1 LDDLT
6 QDWSA
11 RAYVYCGEQTML
23 EFMECTI
30 WHAGQHCHNGGS
42 RKAIPP
48 NCGNFILMKKQPRI
62 SAPQFA
68 EAVALLRRGDVAG
81 AEATCLAIL
90 KRYPNHFDALHL
102 SGLAA
107 IQAGRHDDG
116 VRRLTQALTIAPKN
130 ADLHANLA
138 LALMSQG
145 RDEDAVKSFERALA
159 LNPHAIDA
167 GHNYGSLILK
177 IGRYAD
183 AIIAFDRVIARKA
196 DHADAHHQRGRAL
209 AELDRLEEAYS
220 AYEKAHLLQPN
231 APEYLASMAAALCLL
246 KRHAEAL
253 PVIQKA
259 LEIRPGFELALLC
272 RVDAL
277 RGLGQLQDSLA
288 AAEEVIAANPQSL
301 QGIIWGNA
309 ILMRLGQTER
319 ALQMSP
325 ASRNIAPDDPVTY
338 INHGFIL
345 AALNRFEEALIFY
358 DRALKLKPDH
368 PEAHHNRAFALLTL
382 GRFEEGWLSY
392 EYRNLRHK
400 TLAARKYTKPLWWGK
415 QPLKDQR
422 LFVYPEQGFGDTI
435 QFARY
440 AMLAADAGARVVL
453 SVQNPLRR
461 VFKGFHPGVTVI
473 GHNEVP
479 TEFDLHCPLLSLPL
493 AFGTRLESI
502 PAWPHGYLKAPA
514 EEVARWAQRLPAG
527 RRRIGLVWS
536 GSTNHTNDA
545 NRSLALERLSPL
557 FQPGDAWV
565 SLQKEV
571 RESDQPALQDSG
583 LFDLTAELDDFAD
596 TAALIS
602 ALDLVI
608 AVDTSV
614 AHLAAA
620 LGKPVWLMVPFSP
633 DFRWLLKREDSPWY
647 PSLRLF
653 RQQRL
658 GDWEGVIARIGAA
671 LQP

>member
-1 LDDLT
+1 MDDLT

-30 WHAGQHCHNGGS
+30 WHAGQHCHNGGR

-48 NCGNFILMKKQPRI
+48 NCGNFILMKKQPRTTT
-62 SAPQFA
+62 PQFA
-68 EAVALLRRGDVAG
+68 QAVALLRRGDVAG

-90 KRYPNHFDALHL
+90 RRYPNHFDALHL

-107 IQAGRHDDG
+107 MQAGRLDDG
-116 VRRLTQALTIAPKN
+116 VSRLTQALTIAPKN
-130 ADLHANLA
+130 VDVHASLA

-145 RDEDAVKSFERALA
+145 RDEDAAKSFERALA
-159 LNPHAIDA
+159 LDPHAIDA
-167 GHNYGSLILK
+167 GQNYGTLLLK
-177 IGRYAD
+177 MGRYAD
-183 AIIAFDRVIARKA
+183 AIIAFDHVIARQA
-196 DHADAHHQRGRAL
+196 NHADAHHQRGRAL

-231 APEYLASMAAALCLL
+231 SPDYLASMAAALCLL
-246 KRHAEAL
+246 KRYAEAL
-253 PVIQKA
+253 PFIQKA

-368 PEAHHNRAFALLTL
+368 PEAHYNRAFALLTL

-400 TLAARKYTKPLWWGK
+400 SLAVRRYPQPLWWGK

-440 AMLAADAGARVVL
+440 AMLAADVGARVVL

-461 VFKGFHPGVTVI
+461 VFKDFHPGVTVI

-493 AFGTRLESI
+493 AFGTRHESI

-527 RRRIGLVWS
+527 RRRIGLVWT
-536 GSTNHTNDA
+536 GSTIHTNDA

-557 FQPGDAWV
+557 LQSGDAWV
-565 SLQKEV
+565 SLQKDV
-571 RESDQPALQDSG
+571 RESDRPALQASG
-583 LFDLTAELDDFAD
+583 LYDLTAELADFAD

-608 AVDTSV
+608 TVDTSV

-620 LGKPVWLMVPFSP
+620 LGKPVWLMLPFSP